1 MKTKIWAMFYIKD
14 RNDDLGY
21 NIRLFVVSVLTIK
34 TMSMTF
40 DRNSAISRRIG
51 MQPQLQF
58 KTLIVWIE
66 LN

>member
-1 MKTKIWAMFYIKD
+1 MFYIKEL
-14 RNDDLGY
+14 NDDLGY
-21 NIRLFVVSVLTIK
+21 NIRFFVVSVLTIK

-58 KTLIVWIE
+58 KTMIIGLD
-66 LN
+66 